1 MNMQTLICTQPGQL
15 DHVEQPM
22 PVVLP
27 GETLLRVRRV
37 GVCGTDLHAFE
48 GTQPYFNYPRILG
61 HELAAEVVETDH
73 KQFTTGDLVTVIPYY
88 ACGRCIACRNH
99 QPNCCTQLQVCGVH
113 TDGGMREYF
122 AVPSNA
128 LMAAGGLD
136 MEALALVEP
145 LAIGAHAIRRAMIQ
159 PGETMLVI
167 GAGPIGLG
175 IILFAKIT
183 GARILV
189 MDVQENRLQYCRE
202 MIGITET
209 IHAIAVD
216 PVAAVRELTNGDMA
230 SVVIDATG
238 NRAAINKGFE
248 YLAHGGRYV
257 LVGLQKGM
265 IEVLHP
271 EFHKREATLMSSRN
285 ATRDDFEWVMEA
297 IRTGQVNPLS
307 FITHRVGLS
316 EAAKAFPAW
325 LEPDAGVIKAMIL
338 V

>member
-1 MNMQTLICTQPGQL
+1 MQTLICTQPGQL
-15 DHVEQPM
+15 DYAEQPM
-22 PVVLP
+22 PVASP
-27 GETLLRVRRV
+27 GYTLLRLHRI

-48 GTQPYFNYPRILG
+48 GTQPYFSYPRILG
-61 HELAAEVVETDH
+61 HELAAEVMETDQEH
-73 KQFTTGDLVTVIPYY
+73 FKKGDLVTVLPYF
-88 ACGRCIACRNH
+88 ACGQCIACRNH
-99 QPNCCTQLQVCGVH
+99 KPNCCVQLQVFGVH

-122 AVPSNA
+122 TVPSGA
-128 LMAAGGLD
+128 LIAADGLD
-136 MEALALVEP
+136 IEALALVEP
-145 LAIGAHAIRRAMIQ
+145 LAIGAHAIRRAAVQ
-159 PGETMLVI
+159 ADETVLVI

-183 GARILV
+183 GARILI

-202 MIGITET
+202 ILGMTEIINASVT
-209 IHAIAVD
+209 D
-216 PVAAVRELTNGDMA
+216 PMTAVRELTNGDMA

-238 NRAAINKGFE
+238 NRQAINKGFE

-297 IRTGQVNPLS
+297 MRTGQVNPLS
-307 FITHRVGLS
+307 FITHRVPFG
-316 EAAKAFPAW
+316 EAADAFPLW
-325 LEPDAGVIKAMIL
+325 LNPGSGVIKAMIK
-338 V
+338 VV